1 MFGASSQPAASG
13 HPSVAR
19 RSGPSQYVMESPPAP
34 RSSERQ
40 ARQERLER
48 TIENELVPRMLT
60 SHQVGAI
67 PPSLATAVGRELS
80 ERDVDGFVAAV
91 RSTDDDK
98 AAEFLR
104 GILAD
109 GATIE
114 AVYLDLL
121 APSARRL
128 GVLWEND
135 DCDFVEVTVSLGR
148 MQRALRDLSQLFLAD
163 AAHREPVGSALLT
176 CTPGEQHT
184 LGVIMVGE
192 FLLRDGWRVSVG
204 APWSEH
210 DLLTLVRTEWFDVI
224 GFSVGAA
231 ERLPGLKRD
240 IQQLTAASRNPH
252 VQVMV
257 GGPVFSEHPD
267 AVGDVGANA
276 LAGDAREAP
285 QVARQL
291 LAAARRAMADAPPEA
306 VTEHEQFRD
315 AIQHP

>member
-19 RSGPSQYVMESPPAP
+19 RPGLSQHVMESPPTP

-80 ERDVDGFVAAV
+80 ERDVDAFVAAV
-91 RSTDDDK
+91 RSTDDAK

-104 GILAD
+104 SLLAE

-210 DLLTLVRTEWFDVI
+210 DLLTLVRTEWFDII

-231 ERLPGLKRD
+231 ERLPGLTRE
-240 IQQLTAASRNPH
+240 IQQLTAASKNPH

-257 GGPVFSEHPD
+257 GGPVFCEHPD

-276 LAGDAREAP
+276 VAGDAREAP
-285 QVARQL
+285 RVARQL
-291 LAAARRAMADAPPEA
+291 LAEARRAMADAPPEA

>member
-1 MFGASSQPAASG
+1 
-13 HPSVAR
+13 
-19 RSGPSQYVMESPPAP
+19 
-34 RSSERQ
+34 
-40 ARQERLER
+40 
-48 TIENELVPRMLT
+48 MLT

-91 RSTDDDK
+91 RSPEDAK

-104 GILAD
+104 GILAE

-184 LGVIMVGE
+184 MGVIMVGE

-257 GGPVFSEHPD
+257 GGPVFCEFPD

>member
-1 MFGASSQPAASG
+1 
-13 HPSVAR
+13 
-19 RSGPSQYVMESPPAP
+19 
-34 RSSERQ
+34 
-40 ARQERLER
+40 
-48 TIENELVPRMLT
+48 MLT

-91 RSTDDDK
+91 RSTDDAK

-104 GILAD
+104 GILAE

-184 LGVIMVGE
+184 MGVIMVGE

-240 IQQLTAASRNPH
+240 IQQLTAASRNPR

-257 GGPVFSEHPD
+257 GGPVFCEHPD

-285 QVARQL
+285 RVARQL

>member
-1 MFGASSQPAASG
+1 MFGASSQPAVSG

-19 RSGPSQYVMESPPAP
+19 RPGPSQYVMESPPTP

-91 RSTDDDK
+91 RSPEDAK
-98 AAEFLR
+98 AAEFIR
-104 GILAD
+104 GILAE

-121 APSARRL
+121 APSARQL

-163 AAHREPVGSALLT
+163 AVHGAPVGSALLT

-231 ERLPGLKRD
+231 DRLPGLKRD

-252 VQVMV
+252 VQIMV
-257 GGPVFSEHPD
+257 GGPVFSEHPE
-267 AVGDVGANA
+267 AVEDVGANA

-285 QVARQL
+285 QVARLL

-315 AIQHP
+315 AI